1 MINGGRMSDLKNVLE
16 KGRHYKVLSFI
27 MQGRFAHFCAPYTN
41 VYRLTQPCPTK
52 TAIIGFIGSVLG
64 IEKDDL
70 SLYQKI
76 QCGVEVCSEYRTVS
90 MPYLTRQGF
99 PGSAANKESSRT
111 SVEVIVEPQYKIY
124 VVEKDDLTSG
134 DKILPILRQIM
145 AEQKPVFTPYL
156 GLAQFIAST
165 DFEVSEIVDG
175 TLEEGVDCEVSGAF
189 IREVHGELDF
199 EKINELPK
207 ENKLRITEF
216 EGLKGVKPPR
226 DFEHAVFTVNLD
238 GGAVPLTNVK
248 NILNISVWNKHVP
261 IF

>member
-1 MINGGRMSDLKNVLE
+1 M
-16 KGRHYKVLSFI
+16 KVLSF
-27 MQGRFAHFCAPYTN
+27 MMHGRFAHFCAPYTN

-52 TAIIGFIGSVLG
+52 TAIMGFVGSVLG

-76 QCGVEVCSEYRTVS
+76 QCGVEICNEYRTIS

-111 SVEVIVEPQYKIY
+111 SVEVIVNPKYKVYITGND
-124 VVEKDDLTSG
+124 ELLL
-134 DKILPILRQIM
+134 KIHNLMIQQR
-145 AEQKPVFTPYL
+145 PVFTPCL

-165 DFEVSEIVDG
+165 DFQVSEIIDG
-175 TLEEGVDCEVSGAF
+175 GLEEGVDCEVNGAF
-189 IREVHGELDF
+189 VRGVHGELDF
-199 EKINELPK
+199 KKINELPK
-207 ENKLRITEF
+207 ESKLRITEF
-216 EGLKGVKPPR
+216 EGLKGIKPPR

-238 GGAVPLTNVK
+238 GGSVPLKNVK
-248 NILNISVWNKHVP
+248 TILKISAWNKHVP

>member
-1 MINGGRMSDLKNVLE
+1 M
-16 KGRHYKVLSFI
+16 KVLSF
-27 MQGRFAHFCAPYTN
+27 MMHGRFAHFCAPYTN

-52 TAIIGFIGSVLG
+52 TAIMGFIGSVVG

-76 QCGVEVCSEYRTVS
+76 QCGVEICSEYRTVS

-111 SVEVIVEPQYKIY
+111 SVEVIAEPKYRIY
-124 VVEKDDLTSG
+124 VVEKDEGKSNY
-134 DKILPILRQIM
+134 KMLPEFQQIM
-145 AEQKPVFTPYL
+145 AERKPIFTPCL

-165 DFEVSEIVDG
+165 DFQVSEIMDG
-175 TLEEGVDCEVSGAF
+175 ELEEGVDCEVSGAF
-189 IREVHGELDF
+189 IRGVHGELDF

-216 EGLKGVKPPR
+216 EGLKGIKSSR
-226 DFEHAVFTVNLD
+226 GFEHAVFTVNLD
-238 GGAVPLTNVK
+238 GGSVPLKNVRT
-248 NILNISVWNKHVP
+248 ILKISAWNKHVP

>member
-1 MINGGRMSDLKNVLE
+1 MM
-16 KGRHYKVLSFI
+16 H
-27 MQGRFAHFCAPYTN
+27 GRFAHFCAPYTN

-52 TAIIGFIGSVLG
+52 TAIMGFVGSVLG

-76 QCGVEVCSEYRTVS
+76 QCGVEICSEYRTIS

-111 SVEVIVEPQYKIY
+111 SVEVIVDPKYKVYITGND
-124 VVEKDDLTSG
+124 ELLLKIRDLM
-134 DKILPILRQIM
+134 IQ
-145 AEQKPVFTPYL
+145 QKSVFTPYL
-156 GLAQFIAST
+156 GLAQLIAST
-165 DFEVSEIVDG
+165 DLKVSEIVDG
-175 TLEEGVDCEVSGAF
+175 KLEEGIDCEVSGAF

-199 EKINELPK
+199 EKINKASE
-207 ENKLRITEF
+207 ESKLRITEF
-216 EGLKGVKPPR
+216 EGLKGIKPPR

-238 GGAVPLTNVK
+238 GGAVPLKNVK
-248 NILNISVWNKHVP
+248 SILKIDALNKYVP